1 MNYSY
6 RLEEEELSIIL
17 ELIEELNTS
26 EYTPGISAEIDIM
39 NNNYTAYIEV
49 EIDNEFI
56 NELDEDVL
64 KKYAEMYSEEEYFM
78 KERIKQ
84 YILSL
89 IENPDPLPPA
99 SVDEYI
105 DLLNAENYGF
115 CECLE
120 IELEKTKG
128 LIHFTEYEEY
138 IDALEYINSKSSK
151 KYEVTVRYDAF
162 ASKKRNDVPVLEFK
176 STNLKNKIEEK
187 DGFFYYF
194 LLFFI
199 IFWIIVYLFLFCV

>member
-1 MNYSY
+1 MEYSY
-6 RLEEEELSIIL
+6 RLDDAELSIIL
-17 ELIEELNTS
+17 DLIEELNS
-26 EYTPGISAEIDIM
+26 SDYTTIITVEIDIM

-64 KKYAEMYSEEEYFM
+64 KKYSEMYSEEEYFM

-115 CECLE
+115 CECFE
-120 IELEKTKG
+120 NELEKTKG
-128 LIHFTEYEEY
+128 LIHFTEYLEY
-138 IDALEYINSKSSK
+138 VNALEYINSKASK
-151 KYEVTVRYDAF
+151 KYDVSLIYEAF

-176 STNLKNKIEEK
+176 STNLKNKIVENGEFK
-187 DGFFYYF
+187 YGFS
-194 LLFFI
+194 LASI
-199 IFWIIVYLFLFCV
+199 KEVE

>member
-1 MNYSY
+1 MEYSY
-6 RLEEEELSIIL
+6 RLDDAELSIIL
-17 ELIEELNTS
+17 DLIEELNS
-26 EYTPGISAEIDIM
+26 SDYTTIITVEIDIM

-64 KKYAEMYSEEEYFM
+64 KKYSEMYSEEEYFM

-115 CECLE
+115 CECFE
-120 IELEKTKG
+120 NELEKTKG
-128 LIHFTEYEEY
+128 LIHFTEYLEY
-138 IDALEYINSKSSK
+138 VNALEYINSKASK
-151 KYEVTVRYDAF
+151 KYEVSVIYAAF

-187 DGFFYYF
+187 DGFKYGFSHAS
-194 LLFFI
+194 I
-199 IFWIIVYLFLFCV
+199 KEEK